1 MSGLLLKFLGFAS
14 FFSSQ
19 KKMFFLTFLYLGKPV
34 HTSAIYT
41 LSVRSW
47 DGIVGRF
54 SFLLDKQWG

>member
-34 HTSAIYT
+34 YTSAIYT

-47 DGIVGRF
+47 DGIVGGLAF
-54 SFLLDKQWG
+54 S